1 MLTHIAKL
9 CIRRSPHVRT
19 GLQASSGGH
28 AEAERLDGTGAR
40 GTLGLLGS
48 MRSRPPEL
56 ALSTAPPFDPCA
68 VQQMAKAELEFLS
81 ALICNGQ
88 RLSDHS
94 AIESLRVEDITPYLP
109 PAILIVLSKMEAFY
123 LHRQGV
129 LKVQDVN
136 PVHDK

>member
-1 MLTHIAKL
+1 MRMPLTE
-9 CIRRSPHVRT
+9 SE
-19 GLQASSGGH
+19 ASS
-28 AEAERLDGTGAR
+28 
-40 GTLGLLGS
+40 
-48 MRSRPPEL
+48 
-56 ALSTAPPFDPCA
+56 PCA

-109 PAILIVLSKMEAFY
+109 PAILIVLSKIEAFY